1 MADSQ
6 SDPVFLHELTV
17 NKAGRLNASPRL
29 VSQAS
34 KIILACML
42 MSIAVVPLFVPQ
54 EEWVTNFTPM
64 VAFTSVYILAWRL
77 AERGRPVAGA
87 HVFLWGTYSGQ
98 VGVLYMT
105 ANLSD
110 QALVSGVNL
119 VLSAGFMFGRK
130 AATIGGVIYTVTLMA
145 FRLGWWFDWLTPG
158 ALMAS
163 EGMRL
168 VALLSTIMGTMGLTF
183 IGLKNM
189 TGAIIS
195 ARAHAERA
203 EVAAESLRV
212 AREAEARRATRAERL
227 GAMAR
232 SLVSLRKTDSVC
244 QEVTV
249 SLREAL
255 DARIVIAVGLGGR
268 VLSIA
273 GLGRA
278 EPPVELDGLDLLRV
292 IGQGEVVVLEP
303 AEVESVLGQ
312 LNIERFDAGVVVAR
326 GPHTSIGLIMVAPLE
341 GFDPDRLSWS
351 VQVAANLMDAAVMRI
366 ESEHRMVQAQKMDA
380 LSRLSAGIAHDFNN
394 LLTTILGGTE
404 ILHHTTDAADPIQS
418 RLRNIREAGERAAA
432 LTSKLMTFTRSLP
445 RQSRRVDVSVLLAD
459 LLPVLRRTVEE
470 TIDIEIAD
478 SDEPVW
484 IQVDPLDIERVVLN
498 LVANARDAIGSNGR
512 IDLGAEN
519 RTSPDGRPMGVVW
532 VQDNGEGMDMDTRS
546 RVFEPFFTTRQGKG
560 ATGLGLS
567 IVYGVIQALQ
577 GDVFI
582 DSTKSQG
589 TCVELHLPRCAAADP
604 GAEAEPVQ
612 FNVAEGAAV
621 LVVEDDPDVRETIC
635 ELLTLGGYT
644 PFPVAT
650 GQDALD
656 TLNKDAAI
664 RLVLS
669 DVVMPQ
675 MGGYDLAEAMTA
687 QGHAVPLA
695 LISGY
700 APGSEDP
707 NAAGLPRIT
716 KPFSM
721 TELLGFVAQH
731 IAEEPPLTA

>member
-1 MADSQ
+1 MAGTEP
-6 SDPVFLHELTV
+6 DPRLFHELTV
-17 NKAGRLNASPRL
+17 NEAGRLNASPLL

-34 KIILACML
+34 KLILACML
-42 MSIAVVPLFVPQ
+42 MSIAVVPFFVPQ
-54 EEWVTNFTPM
+54 DEWVTNFTPM

-77 AERGRPVAGA
+77 AERGRPAAGA

-130 AATIGGVIYTVTLMA
+130 AATIGGIIYTATLIA
-145 FRLGWWFDWLTPG
+145 FRLGWWLDWFPPG

-163 EGMRL
+163 ESMRL

-203 EVAAESLRV
+203 EIAADSLQV

-232 SLVSLRKTDSVC
+232 SLVSLRKADAVS

-255 DARIVIAVGLGGR
+255 DARVVIAVGLSGR

-273 GLGRA
+273 GLGDA
-278 EPPVELDGLDLLRV
+278 EPPVSLDGLDLMRV
-292 IGQGEVVVLEP
+292 VGQGEVVVLEP
-303 AEVESVLGQ
+303 AAIEDILAQ
-312 LNIERFDAGVVVAR
+312 LNIDRFDAGAVVAR
-326 GPHTSIGLIMVAPLE
+326 GPHTSIGLITVAPLQ

-366 ESEHRMVQAQKMDA
+366 ESEHRMIQAQKMDA

-394 LLTTILGGTE
+394 LLTTILGGAE
-404 ILHHTTDAADPIQS
+404 ILHHTTDAADPIHG

-445 RQSRRVDVSVLLAD
+445 RQSRRLDVSVLLAD

-470 TIDIEIAD
+470 TIRIELVD
-478 SDEPVW
+478 SDESVW

-519 RTSPDGRPMGVVW
+519 RVTPDGHSVGVIW
-532 VQDNGEGMDMDTRS
+532 VQDNGEGMDIDTRS

-582 DSTKSQG
+582 DSTKTQG

-604 GAEAEPVQ
+604 SAEAEPVQ
-612 FNVAEGAAV
+612 YDVAEGAAV

-635 ELLTLGGYT
+635 DLLTLGGYA
-644 PFPVAT
+644 PSAVASA
-650 GQDALD
+650 QDAIN
-656 TLNKDAAI
+656 TLNSDASI

-675 MGGYDLAEAMTA
+675 MGGFELAEAMA
-687 QGHAVPLA
+687 DLGHTVPLA

-700 APGSEDP
+700 APGPEDP
-707 NAAGLPRIT
+707 NVAELPRIT

-731 IAEEPPLTA
+731 IAEETPTA